1 MVPFLVATL
10 GGLACAAAG
19 MVFVRQ
25 RLIEAA
31 REDTRGYF

>member
-10 GGLACAAAG
+10 GGLVCAGAA

-31 REDTRGYF
+31 REETRGYF

>member
-1 MVPFLVATL
+1 VVPFVVATL
-10 GGLACAAAG
+10 GALACAAAALI
-19 MVFVRQ
+19 FVRQ